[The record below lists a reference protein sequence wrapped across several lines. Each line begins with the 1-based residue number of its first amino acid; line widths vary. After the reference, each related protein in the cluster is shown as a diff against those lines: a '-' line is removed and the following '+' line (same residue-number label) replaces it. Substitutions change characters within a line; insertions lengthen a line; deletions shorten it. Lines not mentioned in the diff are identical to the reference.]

1 MRTSITVA
9 SLLLATL
16 VAGAQAQDSTSI
28 EQIHKDLRALKD
40 RAVDAV
46 NKKDEAALLKE
57 LAPEIWFTAMNNETF
72 HGVDQG
78 KSYYEKMLS
87 GASRI
92 VDDMSLTTIPDDLA
106 ILYADNK
113 VAISTGTSNT
123 HFKLMANNEFDVPLR
138 WTATLVNDGSKW
150 SIASIHFS
158 ANMFDNPILAALK
171 TFSYWLAGGL
181 AVLGLALGYLV
192 GRKGRKQA

>member
-1 MRTSITVA
+1 MKQLVVA
-9 SLLLATL
+9 IGLL
-16 VAGAQAQDSTSI
+16 VAVFASSSRAQDAASV

-40 RAVDAV
+40 RAVEAV

-57 LAPEIWFTAMNNETF
+57 LAPDIWFTAMNNETF
-72 HGVDQG
+72 HGLDQG
-78 KSYYEKMLS
+78 KAYYEKMLS

-92 VDDMSLTTIPDDLA
+92 VDDMSLTSTPDDLA

-113 VAISTGTSNT
+113 IAVSTGVSNT
-123 HFKLMANNEFDVPLR
+123 HFKLMGGTEFDVPLR
-138 WTATLVNDGSKW
+138 WTATLANDGSKW

-158 ANMFDNPILAALK
+158 ANMFDNPILATLK

-181 AVLGLALGYLV
+181 AALGLVVGYV
-192 GRKGRKQA
+192 FGRKGRKQA